1 MKPLAEIRHILAEHH
16 EQLQALHVANLWL
29 FGSAA
34 RGEPNAKDLDFL
46 VEYNEATSL
55 VEFVE
60 LKFLLE
66 KVFQMEIDLVSR
78 GGCRERFLQVIQDDL
93 QHVA

>member
-1 MKPLAEIRHILAEHH
+1 MKQLAEIRHALAEHS

-34 RGEPNAKDLDFL
+34 RGEPSAKDLDFL
-46 VEYNEATSL
+46 VEYTESPSL
-55 VEFVE
+55 VEFAE

-66 KVFQMEIDLVSR
+66 KLFQVEIDLVSR
-78 GGCRERFLQVIQDDL
+78 RGCRERFLQVIQDDL

>member
-1 MKPLAEIRHILAEHH
+1 MKTIAEIRCALADHY
-16 EQLQALHVANLWL
+16 EQLHALHVANLWL

-34 RGEPNAKDLDFL
+34 RGESTAKDLDFL
-46 VEYNEATSL
+46 VEYQEATSL

-60 LKFLLE
+60 LKLLLE
-66 KVFQMEIDLVSR
+66 EVFQMEIDLISR
-78 GGCRERFLQVIQDDL
+78 GGCRERFLDVIQDDL

>member
-1 MKPLAEIRHILAEHH
+1 MKQLAEIRNALAEHR
-16 EQLQALHVANLWL
+16 EQLKTLHVANLWL

-34 RGEPNAKDLDFL
+34 RGEATAQDLDFL
-46 VEYNEATSL
+46 VEYQEATSL
-55 VEFVE
+55 VEFAE

-66 KVFQMEIDLVSR
+66 KVLQAEIDLVSR

>member
-1 MKPLAEIRHILAEHH
+1 MKQLVNIRHTLAEHH
-16 EQLQALHVANLWL
+16 DQLQALHVANLWL

-34 RGEPNAKDLDFL
+34 RGEPSAKDLDFL
-46 VEYNEATSL
+46 VEYQETPSL
-55 VEFVE
+55 VEFAE

-66 KVFQMEIDLVSR
+66 QLFHTEIDLVSR
-78 GGCRERFLQVIQDDL
+78 RGCRERFLQVIQDDL

>member
-1 MKPLAEIRHILAEHH
+1 MKSLADIRHTLAEHH
-16 EQLQALHVANLWL
+16 EQLQTLHVSNLWL

-34 RGEPNAKDLDFL
+34 RGEPSAKDLDFL
-46 VEYNEATSL
+46 VEYQEAPSL
-55 VEFVE
+55 VEFAE

-66 KVFQMEIDLVSR
+66 KLFQMEIDLVSR
-78 GGCRERFLQVIQDDL
+78 RGCRERFLQVIQDDL